1 MTGIAN
7 RPDSSPAA
15 STTRA
20 THRPPLERIRPN
32 AVRPADVVE
41 AVACGIAA
49 LALTAI
55 IFTWLSPFSGLVGSV
70 LALFGSFTAIYGLVA
85 YETQGPLAARD
96 RIATCVVLGITT
108 LCLVPLFLILS
119 WVLIQG
125 AQFVGLNTLFEDLG
139 RTPPSE
145 PSTEGGAYHSLI
157 GSMIQVGLATIVVV
171 PLGIATAIFLNEI
184 GGPLRRPVRILV
196 DAMSGVPSVV
206 AGLFIYTALILRL
219 GRPFGAVPAALALS
233 ILMLPTVTRTALE
246 VLRLVPD
253 GLRESSLALGA
264 PEWRTSLQVVVP
276 TARSGII
283 TAVILGM
290 ARVVGETAP
299 VLFTAFGSRF
309 TSYGIWSGPQ
319 DNLPMNV
326 FAQTRSFVDA
336 DVERGFAA
344 AVLLLGVVLALFTIA
359 RMLGRR
365 RPGRRGVLRTT
376 VARLRTV
383 NRPTAH
389 DATAE
394 TAREST
400 S

>member
-1 MTGIAN
+1 MTGIVN
-7 RPDSSPAA
+7 RPSSPP
-15 STTRA
+15 TPTRGPRG
-20 THRPPLERIRPN
+20 TKPPLERIKPN
-32 AVRPADVVE
+32 AVRPSDVVE
-41 AVACGIAA
+41 ALACGAAA
-49 LALTAI
+49 LAFTTI
-55 IFTWLSPFSGLVGSV
+55 VFTWLSPFSGFVGFI
-70 LALFGSFTAIYGLVA
+70 LALFATFTAIYGLVA

-96 RIATCVVLGITT
+96 RIATCVVMGITI
-108 LCLVPLFLILS
+108 LCLIPLFLILS

-145 PSTEGGAYHSLI
+145 PSTEGGAYHSLV
-157 GSMIQVGLATIVVV
+157 GSMIQVGLATVVVV

-184 GGPLRRPVRILV
+184 GGPLRRPVRILI

-309 TSYGIWSGPQ
+309 TSYSLWGGPQ

-344 AVLLLGVVLALFTIA
+344 AVLLLAVVLFLFTVA
-359 RMLGRR
+359 RALSRR
-365 RPGRRGVLRTT
+365 RPGHRGILRTT
-376 VARLRTV
+376 FTKLRS
-383 NRPTAH
+383 RI
-389 DATAE
+389 
-394 TAREST
+394 S
-400 S
+400 